1 MKFKAILRKV
11 ILENME
17 KVDFLIDTYT
27 KPKKKEDGTI
37 KKPKM
42 SVKELAALIA
52 ADPKSILNDI
62 DIESATAKELK
73 DVKAGGY
80 TPWIIKSYL
89 NLNQQTEVPFG
100 SLGYDREVKMLKER
114 FLEDLYKLKNDL
126 QKFIRF
132 RERIPVEKRESAF
145 KKGFTPDDLYD
156 LVKDFSLEKTKAS
169 KEEKEKAKETYEHP
183 GAEIVFRGSDW
194 TVAKISDKGD
204 LGFDAAQFYGGYHLE
219 VPKGE
224 TRWCTSSPGLKSWF
238 DRYIK
243 EGPLYVIIPT
253 TWSGKRGERT
263 QLPAERYQ
271 FHFPSNQFMDPDDR
285 QQDLVK
291 FLAPGGKMEELR
303 EFFKPEFAKGLTIE
317 GGEKFSIESFTGG
330 PVGKFIALYG
340 LDELIENLPKNLKA
354 FIIQNRDTN
363 SQIIVNIPES
373 LGDFENLEMILLDN
387 CIDSLPNSIC
397 NLKKLKFLA
406 LMNNP
411 KLTKLPDCI
420 VDLPSLFFL
429 NLKGSENVEVPQKIK
444 DNYDEMAPN
453 IWDLHRED

>member
-1 MKFKAILRKV
+1 MKFKSILTRV

-27 KPKKKEDGTI
+27 KPKKKEDGSI

-62 DIESATAKELK
+62 DIETATAKELK

-89 NLNQQTEVPFG
+89 NLNQKTETPFG
-100 SLGYDREVKMLKER
+100 SPGYDREVKMLKER

-126 QKFIRF
+126 VKFIRF
-132 RERIPVEKRESAF
+132 RDRIPLEQREKAF
-145 KKGFTPDDLYD
+145 TKGFTPDNLYE
-156 LVKDFSLEKTKAS
+156 LVKDFSLEKIKAS
-169 KEEKEKAKETYEHP
+169 KEEKEKASETYEHP
-183 GAEIVFRGSDW
+183 GAEIVFRGPNW
-194 TVAKISDKGD
+194 TVAKITDQGQ

-219 VPKGE
+219 SVKGE

-243 EGPLYVIIPT
+243 EGPLYVIIPSS
-253 TWSGKRGERT
+253 WAGKRGERT

-291 FLAPGGKMEELR
+291 FLAPGGKMEEIR

-317 GGEKFSIESFTGG
+317 GGEKFSIESFSSG

-340 LDELIENLPKNLKA
+340 LDELIVNLPKNLKA

-363 SQIIVNIPES
+363 NSIIINIPES
-373 LGDFENLEMILLDN
+373 IGNFKNLEMILLDN
-387 CIDSLPNSIC
+387 CIQELPESIC

-406 LMNNP
+406 LMNNQQ
-411 KLTKLPDCI
+411 LTKIPDCVADLPD
-420 VDLPSLFFL
+420 LFFL
-429 NLKGSENVEVPQKIK
+429 NVKGSPNAEIPEKIK
-444 DNYDEMAPN
+444 QMGDEMGPGM
-453 IWDLHRED
+453 WDIPRD